1 MILNLILTI
10 TCSVWQVESFSL
22 RLATPHF
29 SSFCVISSC
38 LSQENKRRY
47 LHILKNNRQ
56 SENCYGNGYDDGCND
71 NDDDEEI
78 EKPYGNRSLAWT
90 QKYRKLLPYEYARA
104 TAMNLGL
111 RSKDEWDEYL
121 ADGKVYHGPY
131 LPSRP
136 DEMYVED
143 WVSWDEFLGIMRAY
157 DDTKR
162 VVQNVLQLKNMAEYK
177 KFVEADPKRAEGL
190 RIPAVPMLVY
200 KDSGWTTYEDFFGC
214 AQEDGGDYRC
224 FM

>member
-10 TCSVWQVESFSL
+10 TYSLWQVESFSL
-22 RLATPHF
+22 RLAPHH
-29 SSFCVISSC
+29 ISSIFVF
-38 LSQENKRRY
+38 SNQENQRRY

-56 SENCYGNGYDDGCND
+56 SENRYGTGYDDGGSD
-71 NDDDEEI
+71 NDDYEEN

-90 QKYRKLLPYEYARA
+90 QKYRKLFPYEYART

-111 RSKDEWDEYL
+111 RSKNEWDEYL

-136 DEMYVED
+136 DEMYVDD

-162 VVQNVLQLKNMAEYK
+162 IVQNVLQLKNMAGYK

-190 RIPAVPMLVY
+190 RIPAVPKLVY
-200 KDSGWTTYEDFFGC
+200 KDSGWTTYEEFFGC
-214 AQEDGGDYRC
+214 AQEDDGDYRC